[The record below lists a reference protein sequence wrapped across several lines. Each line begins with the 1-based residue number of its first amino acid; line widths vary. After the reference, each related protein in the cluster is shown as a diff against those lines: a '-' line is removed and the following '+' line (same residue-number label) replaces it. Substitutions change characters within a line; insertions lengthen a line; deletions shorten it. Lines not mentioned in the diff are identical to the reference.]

1 MKKRKKVI
9 EAGTLRIAAAYT
21 PPAPCDPEH
30 IRAAKSRATTAA
42 RKALN
47 LKAAYRR
54 LELLLEANFT
64 PADFMVT
71 LTYRPKDLP
80 PTRKNQPFCHT
91 HQKPHARYG
100 NLLSHPYT

>member
-9 EAGTLRIAAAYT
+9 RAGSLVWATICT

-54 LELLLEANFT
+54 LEMLLAANFVPT
-64 PADFMVT
+64 DFMVT
-71 LTYRPKDLP
+71 LTYRPEDLP
-80 PTRKNQPFCHT
+80 PTRKDALKLLRNFIKQLCNRGF
-91 HQKPHARYG
+91 AR
-100 NLLSHPYT
+100 